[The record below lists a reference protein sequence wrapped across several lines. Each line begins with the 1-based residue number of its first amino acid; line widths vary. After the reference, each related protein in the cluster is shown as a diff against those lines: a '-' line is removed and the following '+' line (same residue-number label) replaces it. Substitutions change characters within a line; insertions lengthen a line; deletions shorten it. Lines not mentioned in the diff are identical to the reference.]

1 MDTNVASVLDEMRPM
16 LVADGA
22 DLELVDVRDGVAT
35 IRLVLGEDACAECI
49 VPRPMF
55 ETILTSR
62 ISERIADVTS
72 VHLIDPRETEPAQH
86 GHG

>member
-1 MDTNVASVLDEMRPM
+1 MDNNVASVLDEMRPM

-22 DLELVDVRDGVAT
+22 DLELVGVSEGIAT
-35 IRLVLGEDACAECI
+35 IRLVLGPDACAECI

-62 ISERIADVTS
+62 ISERIADITA
-72 VHLIDPRETEPAQH
+72 VHLIDPRETQPAAPH
-86 GHG
+86 